1 MVEDADEQQP
11 TTIANLMKRGQ
22 TAMKST
28 QHTATSCTAYAA
40 TMFAA
45 GVLISPVGN
54 RVPRRRFVIE
64 V

>member
-1 MVEDADEQQP
+1 
-11 TTIANLMKRGQ
+11 
-22 TAMKST
+22 MKST
-28 QHTATSCTAYAA
+28 QHAATSCTAYAA

>member
-1 MVEDADEQQP
+1 
-11 TTIANLMKRGQ
+11 MKN
-22 TAMKST
+22 T
-28 QHTATSCTAYAA
+28 QHTFARCTAYAA

-54 RVPRRRFVIE
+54 RVPARRFVMT